1 VSGRSI
7 RLAASARPAAT
18 RAALLGGV
26 WLGALAVV
34 APDAAFAQ
42 QGPFLYAANQVDN
55 NVAVLDTSTNTIVSP
70 SFQAGNVTLASS
82 VAVRGDES
90 MIYVTN
96 FATNAVSVINTA
108 GNTLVAS
115 IPVGTHP
122 FGAVVSPDGTRLYV
136 TNVNSNSVS
145 VISTE

>member
-1 VSGRSI
+1 
-7 RLAASARPAAT
+7 
-18 RAALLGGV
+18 
-26 WLGALAVV
+26 
-34 APDAAFAQ
+34 
-42 QGPFLYAANQVDN
+42 
-55 NVAVLDTSTNTIVSP
+55 
-70 SFQAGNVTLASS
+70 
-82 VAVRGDES
+82 
-90 MIYVTN
+90 VTN